1 MASFDELSF
10 LIDSFSDGSFDIEG
24 GSGGYTVMPQTDNA
38 GTGGVGR
45 MPKRY
50 THTAVIEFDFS
61 FDFDHELE
69 RDRIDDEIIG
79 ALMLLLGE
87 V

>member
-1 MASFDELSF
+1 MSTFDSQA
-10 LIDSFSDGSFDIEG
+10 FSPDAFDVTAWDLDGEIVNP
-24 GSGGYTVMPQTDNA
+24 VMPQTDNA

-50 THTAVIEFDFS
+50 THVAVIEFDFS
-61 FDFDHELE
+61 FAFDHEIE
-69 RDRIDDEIIG
+69 KDWIDDELIG
-79 ALMLLLGE
+79 SLMLLLAE

>member
-1 MASFDELSF
+1 MSSFDSQSF
-10 LIDSFSDGSFDIEG
+10 LIDAFDSEDWDIDGAIVNP
-24 GSGGYTVMPQTDNA
+24 VMPQTDNA
-38 GTGGVGR
+38 GTGGIGR

-61 FDFDHELE
+61 FDFEHEIE
-69 RDRIDDEIIG
+69 RDWIDDELIG
-79 ALMLLLGE
+79 SLMLLLAE